1 MNGSID
7 ANDVGRR
14 YCDVVMKG
22 GITSGVV
29 FPAAIARLSTQFRF
43 RNIGGT
49 SAGAIAAAGA
59 AAAEYRRATDAANP
73 GYGFARL
80 GELGAWLGE
89 RPDGPHTR
97 LYHLFAP
104 EPGVR
109 RHFAILSAML
119 NRGSKRGRLMHGL
132 LAAARRFPG
141 GALAGA
147 LPGLI
152 LLVAALGTAPV
163 NMIGV
168 AVASV
173 MAVLGALTGGAAAA
187 AVSLCRKLPA
197 HEFGLVNGHR
207 ASADANDPPALTDWL
222 HAYLQDI
229 AGKDAASPLTFGDL
243 DHVVFD
249 AHAGIRGID
258 LTMMTTAL
266 SMGRPFSLPFDTEQ
280 FYFEPGEFGRFFPR
294 EVVDWLIANPGERL
308 AENEARDD
316 AMAAF
321 GYLPLPARDTL
332 PIVVAARMSLAFPLL
347 LSGVPLYRYAWE
359 SGDIRKVLFS
369 DGGICSNFPVHLF
382 DAVLPGWPTF
392 GINLR
397 EDLPAGASA
406 SARAHLP
413 GRGKAL
419 PPEDYAIADRGLAA
433 MFSFASTIVR
443 TMQNWRDNLQRAAP
457 GYRDRVV
464 TIRHTKAE
472 GGLNLDMAPADIA
485 AMAASGDLAARR
497 LIEAFATPPD
507 VEHDHFTYHRWV
519 RVRSLLG
526 VAQQVLREIHE
537 GVTVLDNHP
546 PYPDLVRDAPAYV
559 GASYRLPE
567 SARDA
572 AAQLLDALDRLDREV
587 EAAGVDYVTTAP
599 RPPVALRIQ
608 PIW

>member
-1 MNGSID
+1 MNASID

-59 AAAEYRRATDAANP
+59 AAAEYRRATHAANP

-89 RPDGPHTR
+89 RPDGRHTR
-97 LYHLFAP
+97 LYHLFPP
-104 EPGVR
+104 EPPVR

-119 NRGSKRGRLMHGL
+119 NRGSKRGRLLHGL

-147 LPGLI
+147 LPGLVV
-152 LLVAALGTAPV
+152 LAAAFGSAPLNV
-163 NMIGV
+163 IGV

-173 MAVLGALTGGAAAA
+173 LAVAGALAGGAVAAA
-187 AVSLCRKLPA
+187 SSLCRHLPA
-197 HEFGLVNGHR
+197 QEFGLVNGHR
-207 ASADANDPPALTDWL
+207 ASGDAKDPPALTDWL
-222 HAYLQDI
+222 YAYLQDV
-229 AGKDAASPLTFGDL
+229 AGKDAASPLTLGDL
-243 DHVVFD
+243 DNVVFD
-249 AHAGIRGID
+249 EHAGVRGIN

-308 AENEARDD
+308 AENAERDD

-332 PIVVAARMSLAFPLL
+332 PIVVAARMSLSFPLL
-347 LSGVPLYRYAWE
+347 LSAIPLYRHAWE
-359 SGDIRKVLFS
+359 TGDIRKVLFS

-397 EDLPAGASA
+397 EDLPADASA
-406 SARAHLP
+406 SARAYLP
-413 GRGKAL
+413 ARGKAL
-419 PPEDYAIADRGLAA
+419 PPEDYAIADDGLAA

-464 TIRHTKAE
+464 TVRHTKE
-472 GGLNLDMAPADIA
+472 QGGLNLDMAPADIA
-485 AMAASGDLAARR
+485 AMATSGDLAARR
-497 LIEAFATPPD
+497 LIDSFATPPD

-526 VAQQVLREIHE
+526 VSQQVLREIHE

-572 AAQLLDALDRLDREV
+572 AARLLDALDRLDREL

-599 RPPVALRIQ
+599 RPRVALRIQ